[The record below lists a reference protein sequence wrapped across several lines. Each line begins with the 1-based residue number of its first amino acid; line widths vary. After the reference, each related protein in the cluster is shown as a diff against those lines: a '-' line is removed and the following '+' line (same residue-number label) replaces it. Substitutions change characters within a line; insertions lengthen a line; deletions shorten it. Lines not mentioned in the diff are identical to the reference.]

1 MNSLPLRILFAAT
14 LTLGSGL
21 AVGAGIAGDV
31 TKVDAKAKC
40 VYIGWN
46 NNTERK
52 ACWTDSTKFSVLE
65 TKKPA
70 KPTDIRVGT
79 YLRMEGKE
87 VAPFKEEPWGKE
99 GQFIASE
106 MVIWEAQSKPAKP

>member
-1 MNSLPLRILFAAT
+1 MLSSAARTAHLEKFMNSLPLRILFAAT

-65 TKKPA
+65 TKKA
-70 KPTDIRVGT
+70 
-79 YLRMEGKE
+79 
-87 VAPFKEEPWGKE
+87 
-99 GQFIASE
+99 ASFTGGHF
-106 MVIWEAQSKPAKP
+106 VVRSKPEGRIPEGLMKTE

>member
-1 MNSLPLRILFAAT
+1 MSLPLRILLAST
-14 LTLGSGL
+14 LVLGSGV
-21 AVGAGIAGDV
+21 AAADGVASNV
-31 TKVDAKAKC
+31 TKVDAAAKC
-40 VYIGWN
+40 VHVEWN

-65 TKKPA
+65 TKKAA

-106 MVIWEAQSKPAKP
+106 MVIWEAQSKPAR